1 VGPVTSVRFVAALDD
16 VTRFR
21 NAHAV
26 ESYLG
31 LTPGENSS
39 SERKQHTGITKA
51 GVMEVRR
58 VLIQAAWAAFRS
70 APNEPMVRWATQ
82 IALRRGQFIAVVALA
97 RKIAGILFAGA
108 RPSPSRTI
116 PRAR

>member
-1 VGPVTSVRFVAALDD
+1 

-26 ESYLG
+26 QSYLG

-51 GVMEVRR
+51 WAMEVRR
-58 VLIQAAWAAFRS
+58 ALIQAAWAAFGPS
-70 APNEPMVRWATQ
+70 
-82 IALRRGQFIAVVALA
+82 
-97 RKIAGILFAGA
+97 GA
-108 RPSPSRTI
+108 R
-116 PRAR
+116 RAQLGDTPC